1 MSKKNIFSSYGIVL
15 AAGSVWGLIEFGAGM
30 GLQKCA
36 TLVTGAI
43 LTGLS
48 LFWLSFI
55 WSAVKHLIPVIVI
68 VIIAML
74 FKWLDALLL
83 KVAWNHGSVLN
94 PMFAFF
100 TTLTGFVVFIGI
112 FRKRF
117 SHSLLARILVGGG
130 AALAAMCLFP
140 LVKFVTGSAACTFAA
155 TQIPLSIYTAPVA
168 MIIGMVTVPLGFRAA
183 SLFHSEKHQD
193 GQLQPSTLLTRL
205 WSPAVFIGCVV
216 IIVMVRII

>member
-1 MSKKNIFSSYGIVL
+1 MDKKSISSSFGIIL
-15 AAGSVWGLIEFGAGM
+15 AAGSVWGLVEFGAGM
-30 GLQKCA
+30 GFQKCA

-48 LFWLSFI
+48 FFWLSFI
-55 WSAVKHLIPVIVI
+55 WSAVRRLFPVLLIVG
-68 VIIAML
+68 IAML

-83 KVAWNHGSVLN
+83 QVSWNHGSVLH

-100 TTLTGFVVFIGI
+100 TALAGFLLFIGI

-117 SHSLLARILVGGG
+117 SQSLLTRILVGGG

-140 LVKFVTGSAACTFAA
+140 LVKFATGSAACTYAA
-155 TQIPLSIYTAPVA
+155 TNIPLSIYTAPIA
-168 MIIGMVTVPLGFRAA
+168 MLIAMFTVPLGFRAA
-183 SLFHSEKHQD
+183 SWFYSENRQIKQA
-193 GQLQPSTLLTRL
+193 QPSTIISRL

-216 IIVMVRII
+216 IIVMFRII